1 MPSSLTKNRS
11 GKAEPRYSVGLTPG
25 VATQVARYARQT
37 DTSVSKAIAA
47 LVQIG
52 LERRAGR
59 KEEFLGK
66 LKANLEKPGT
76 QEQPVDE
83 FRDLILGR

>member
-1 MPSSLTKNRS
+1 M
-11 GKAEPRYSVGLTPG
+11 
-25 VATQVARYARQT
+25 ATQVARYARQT

-59 KEEFLGK
+59 QTEVLGK

>member
-1 MPSSLTKNRS
+1 MPSSSTKNRS
-11 GKAEPRYSVGLTPG
+11 GNAEPRYSVGLTPS

-59 KEEFLGK
+59 QTEFLGK
-66 LKANLEKPGT
+66 LKANLEKPGA

>member
-25 VATQVARYARQT
+25 LATQVARYARQT

-59 KEEFLGK
+59 AAPDGGQARFNWRAGGVGE
-66 LKANLEKPGT
+66 AA
-76 QEQPVDE
+76 V
-83 FRDLILGR
+83 

>member
-1 MPSSLTKNRS
+1 MPSSSTKNRS
-11 GKAEPRYSVGLTPG
+11 GNAEPRYSVGLTPS

-47 LVQIG
+47 HVQSG

-59 KEEFLGK
+59 QNEFLGK
-66 LKANLEKPGT
+66 LEANLEKPGT
-76 QEQPVDE
+76 QEQSVDE